1 MASHCRAEAQV
12 AGTLL
17 QGVRSEVPA
26 HGPPRSGLLQV
37 SREGVH
43 EKAAEG
49 EARLQETASA
59 RATSLAHQPLAAVQK
74 KAWPLVPPEHGATTT
89 PRPVCV
95 FQDN

>member
-1 MASHCRAEAQV
+1 M
-12 AGTLL
+12 
-17 QGVRSEVPA
+17 
-26 HGPPRSGLLQV
+26 
-37 SREGVH
+37 H

-89 PRPVCV
+89 PDPCV
-95 FQDN
+95 SFRITNALPHCVQQSEMLLRSFKRLLRLLLPAY